1 MIITKE
7 VEVTLCSKTIDY
19 YESLGY
25 KIPRIK
31 SKWGKTV
38 VPRGTK
44 ILVKP
49 QDLRENC
56 SLKFEV
62 ECDNCHKRYDV
73 NNQNYNRTK
82 HGDKIYCHSCATKLF
97 NSGENNIFYNPNLT
111 NAERDRIRS
120 HTDYLNFINS
130 VLKRDN
136 YTCQCCGKKSEK
148 LNVHHKNSYDW
159 CVLERT
165 SEENAVTLCQCCHLN
180 FHSRY
185 GNGMNTKEQY
195 NEWLN
200 YSMERLKYI
209 NKLSTGKEIYCL
221 EENKIYKNANEFM
234 HEHGLKSNSSIYKV
248 CNKKGGQ
255 KRVCGLHVLWYDD
268 YIKIKE
274 VELSMDDYNI
284 NVESEDY

>member
-7 VEVTLCSKTIDY
+7 IEVTLCSKTIDY

-62 ECDNCHKRYDV
+62 ECDNCHKRYEI

-82 HGDKIYCHSCATKLF
+82 HEEKIYCHSCATKLF

-111 NAERDRIRS
+111 DKERDRIRS
-120 HTDYLNFINS
+120 QADYLNFISS
-130 VLKRDN
+130 VLNRDN
-136 YTCQCCGKKSEK
+136 YTCQCCGDKSEK
-148 LNVHHKNSYDW
+148 LHVHHINSYDW
-159 CVLERT
+159 YILGRVDEK
-165 SEENAVTLCQCCHLN
+165 NAITLCQCCHYN
-180 FHSRY
+180 FHSKY
-185 GNGMNTKEQY
+185 GHGMNTKEQY
-195 NEWLN
+195 DEWFSL
-200 YSMERLKYI
+200 SIEKLKYVD
-209 NKLSTGKEIYCL
+209 KLSSGREIYAL
-221 EENKIYKNANEFM
+221 EENKIFLAASFYS
-234 HEHGLKSNSSIYKV
+234 KS
-248 CNKKGGQ
+248 
-255 KRVCGLHVLWYDD
+255 
-268 YIKIKE
+268 
-274 VELSMDDYNI
+274 
-284 NVESEDY
+284 